1 MKARRTREDDV
12 KHVVNNRMR
21 ASHEDG
27 IQKIKVSK
35 KGLKMGLT
43 SDLLAIMGGTGQN
56 DNGMREI
63 GIWVPLGTLKFR
75 LSLIPLSH

>member
-43 SDLLAIMGGTGQN
+43 SDLLAIMGGTG
-56 DNGMREI
+56 
-63 GIWVPLGTLKFR
+63 
-75 LSLIPLSH
+75 